1 MGKDVSKEALGDAK
15 ILASR
20 ISPYDYGTL
29 KMYWEMKSYALIAYM
44 RSIDHWPLVE
54 AEPTT
59 QSTSMGLHSESAH

>member
-1 MGKDVSKEALGDAK
+1 MGKDISEEALGDAK

-44 RSIDHWPLVE
+44 LRRYGFEYKGLTHLEILVE
-54 AEPTT
+54 KLIRTRE
-59 QSTSMGLHSESAH
+59 E